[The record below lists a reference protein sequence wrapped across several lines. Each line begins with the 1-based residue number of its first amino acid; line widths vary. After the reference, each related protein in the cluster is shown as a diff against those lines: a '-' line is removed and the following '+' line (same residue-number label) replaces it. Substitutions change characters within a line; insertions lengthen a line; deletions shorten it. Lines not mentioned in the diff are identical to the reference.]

1 MGRSTELFYV
11 FPSTCCLAIQQI
23 RLTDKLPVPTSQC
36 GKIYNSIATTCS
48 RAHVA
53 CVPERH
59 KCVNDNEDILEI

>member
-11 FPSTCCLAIQQI
+11 F
-23 RLTDKLPVPTSQC
+23 RNVPTSQC